1 MKTLSL
7 KQLIRL
13 LKDCENKYG
22 DMLVIHQTDPEGN
35 GFGTI
40 HPRSMYCSDTSKG
53 KVLFIAPFEENIE
66 EELF

>member
-1 MKTLSL
+1 MKTLTL
-7 KQLIRL
+7 KQIIAL
-13 LKDCENKYG
+13 LNAYKNKYG

-40 HPRSMYCSDTSKG
+40 HPDSICCGDTSKG
-53 KVLFIAPFEENIE
+53 KALFIAPFEENIE